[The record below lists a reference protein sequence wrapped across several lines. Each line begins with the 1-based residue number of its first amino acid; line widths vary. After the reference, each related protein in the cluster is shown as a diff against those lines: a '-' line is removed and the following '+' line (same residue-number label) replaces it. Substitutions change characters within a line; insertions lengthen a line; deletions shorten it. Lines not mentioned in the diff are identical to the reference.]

1 MFRPISPTPTVDKF
15 PNDPIF
21 NQLAK
26 LSRNVTG
33 VIVHDRYVL
42 REQLPLEWFDSKAV
56 FRPEAKPIAILAL
69 SGYYYLVSF
78 LTLLA
83 LGGKCVPLPC
93 EGRLED
99 TAYYLYK
106 SGATHILIEPN
117 TSKRATD
124 IKDHVVMSGYLLRE
138 IEVQHVKSGS
148 EKYSEIEINEDL
160 VFPESRPAM
169 VIFTSG
175 TTGKPKGVVHSRLRF
190 YFDGELD
197 PKTHHLSYRPVHWM
211 ASALIPLRRV
221 LQGGKITFLR
231 SGCADP
237 VILWDVLKEG
247 FVTSLAI
254 PPSLSK
260 LMHDYYLT
268 TIRHLPV
275 EYHDRYLC
283 LGAPV
288 RGAVIKL
295 SEGDTGE
302 LLVKTPGMF
311 THYLDDEEATRAAF
325 DENGFFKTGDIFR
338 RVGSQYYFEGRK
350 SHDWV
355 QFTAF
360 KISTMELE
368 YRLLALPYVSEAC
381 VLSILDYEA
390 GELPA
395 AVIRIKDG
403 VECEI
408 TLRKSC
414 ESWQQEK
421 SYLVPFQERR

>member
-1 MFRPISPTPTVDKF
+1 
-15 PNDPIF
+15 
-21 NQLAK
+21 
-26 LSRNVTG
+26 
-33 VIVHDRYVL
+33 
-42 REQLPLEWFDSKAV
+42 
-56 FRPEAKPIAILAL
+56 
-69 SGYYYLVSF
+69 
-78 LTLLA
+78 
-83 LGGKCVPLPC
+83 
-93 EGRLED
+93 
-99 TAYYLYK
+99 
-106 SGATHILIEPN
+106 
-117 TSKRATD
+117 
-124 IKDHVVMSGYLLRE
+124 MSGYLLRE

-275 EYHDRYLC
+275 EYHDRYVSGASKLLSVITTGSVLNPSTAQFWKELTNMPILC

-311 THYLDDEEATRAAF
+311 T
-325 DENGFFKTGDIFR
+325 
-338 RVGSQYYFEGRK
+338 Q
-350 SHDWV
+350 
-355 QFTAF
+355 
-360 KISTMELE
+360 
-368 YRLLALPYVSEAC
+368 
-381 VLSILDYEA
+381 
-390 GELPA
+390 
-395 AVIRIKDG
+395 
-403 VECEI
+403 
-408 TLRKSC
+408 
-414 ESWQQEK
+414 
-421 SYLVPFQERR
+421 